1 MSQKKLA
8 FVFPPFASDYPD
20 DPFSN
25 LTGFDDCFRKYLSRA
40 AEFADPDLITFDI
53 CSRPF
58 LDDELKTQY
67 ISYIQ
72 ACALVSWFRNKGVVP
87 AYCSGYSMG
96 IYAALFQSEVIS
108 FLDGLVLIRQAYN
121 EIKKVTGKQAFGMC
135 AIIGLNQDDLEQLAK
150 KAKLNVRLAIQNS
163 VCSFSI
169 SGPGEDIS
177 QLTESAQ
184 KEGALSTRVLNVSV
198 PYHSDFLK
206 ETATGFTDFVNQMQF
221 RSPKMPI
228 ISLIDQEIL
237 LEEHALKE
245 EVVRNLFTSLNW
257 YETQLYLQELGVTR
271 FVECGSGKGIVKNAR
286 FIEGDAISYTANSF
300 TAFLDTNT
308 DLSKVY

>member
-20 DPFSN
+20 DPFIN
-25 LTGFDDCFRKYLSRA
+25 LTGFDDCFRKFLSRA
-40 AEFADPDLITFDI
+40 AEFADPDLIQFAIPSRTF
-53 CSRPF
+53 
-58 LDDELKTQY
+58 LEDELKTQY

-72 ACALVSWFRNKGVVP
+72 ACSLVTWFREKGVIP

-108 FLDGLVLIRQAYN
+108 FLDGLVLIRQAYK
-121 EIKKVTGKQAFGMC
+121 EIKKITMKKEFGMC
-135 AIIGLNQDDLEQLAK
+135 VIIGLNLDDLQQLIRK
-150 KAKLNVRLAIQNS
+150 EKLNLRLAIQNS
-163 VCSFSI
+163 VCSFSL
-169 SGPGEDIS
+169 SGVAEDILR
-177 QLTESAQ
+177 LTESAQ

-198 PYHSDFLK
+198 PYHCDFLK
-206 ETATGFTDFVNQMQF
+206 DTAAIFSEFVNQIQF

-228 ISLIDQEIL
+228 VSLVDQDIL
-237 LEEHALKE
+237 LEEHALKD

-257 YETQLYLQELGVTR
+257 YKTQLYLQELGINR

-286 FIEGDAISYTANSF
+286 FIEGDAVFYMANSF
-300 TAFLDTNT
+300 PVLLDT
-308 DLSKVY
+308 K

>member
-1 MSQKKLA
+1 LSHKKLA

-40 AEFADPDLITFDI
+40 AEFADPDLIRFTI
-53 CSRPF
+53 NSVTF

-72 ACALVSWFRNKGVVP
+72 ACALISWFRSQGVVP

-96 IYAALFQSEVIS
+96 VYAALFQSEVIS
-108 FLDGLVLIRQAYN
+108 FLDGLVLIRQAYK
-121 EIKKVTGKQAFGMC
+121 EIQKITGKQEYGMC
-135 AIIGLNQDDLEQLAK
+135 AIIGLNQDDLEQLIL

-169 SGPGEDIS
+169 SGPAGDITR
-177 QLTESAQ
+177 LIESAQ
-184 KEGALSTRVLNVSV
+184 KEGALSTRMLNVSV

-206 ETATGFTDFVNQMQF
+206 ETAEGFSEFVNQMQF

-228 ISLIDQEIL
+228 ISLVDQEIL
-237 LEEHALKE
+237 LEDHALKE

-257 YETQLYLQELGVTR
+257 YETQLYLHELGVNK

-286 FIEGDAISYTANSF
+286 FIEGDAVFYTANSF
-300 TAFLDTNT
+300 TALLDTHKDT
-308 DLSKVY
+308 LTV

>member
-1 MSQKKLA
+1 MSHKKLA

-40 AEFADPDLITFDI
+40 AEFADPDLIRFDI
-53 CSRPF
+53 NSETF

-72 ACALVSWFRNKGVVP
+72 ACALISWFSSKGLVP

-108 FLDGLVLIRQAYN
+108 FLDGLVLIRQAYK
-121 EIKKVTGKQAFGMC
+121 EINKITGKKEYGMC
-135 AIIGLNQDDLEQLAK
+135 AIIGLNKDDLEQLIING
-150 KAKLNVRLAIQNS
+150 KLNVRLAIQNS

-169 SGPGEDIS
+169 SGPAEDIT
-177 QLTESAQ
+177 QLIESAQ
-184 KEGALSTRVLNVSV
+184 KEGALSTRMLNVSV

-206 ETATGFTDFVNQMQF
+206 ETAIGFSEFVNQMQF

-228 ISLIDQEIL
+228 ISLVDQEIL

-257 YETQLYLQELGVTR
+257 YETQLYLHELGVNK

-286 FIEGDAISYTANSF
+286 FIEGDAVFYTANSF
-300 TAFLDTNT
+300 TALLDTNKDSPT
-308 DLSKVY
+308 V

>member
-25 LTGFDDCFRKYLSRA
+25 LTGFDACFRKFLSRA
-40 AEFADPDLITFDI
+40 AEFADPELIQFAIPANTF
-53 CSRPF
+53 
-58 LDDELKTQY
+58 LNDELKTQY

-72 ACALVSWFRNKGVVP
+72 ACSLVVWFREKGVIP

-108 FLDGLVLIRQAYN
+108 FLDGLVLIRQAYK
-121 EIKKVTGKQAFGMC
+121 EIRKITGEGEFGMC
-135 AIIGLNQDDLEQLAK
+135 SIIGLNQNDVEQLIMNEK
-150 KAKLNVRLAIQNS
+150 MQLKLAIQSS

-169 SGPGEDIS
+169 SGIAEDILK
-177 QLTESAQ
+177 LTESAQ

-198 PYHSDFLK
+198 PYHSIYLK
-206 ETATGFTDFVNQMQF
+206 DTLIGFGEFVNQMQF
-221 RSPKMPI
+221 RSPKIPI
-228 ISLIDQEIL
+228 VSLIDQEIM
-237 LEEHALKE
+237 LEEHALKN
-245 EVVRNLFTSLNW
+245 EVVRNLFTALNW
-257 YETQLYLQELGVTR
+257 YETQLYLQELGVHQ

-286 FIEGDAISYTANSF
+286 FIEGDAVFFTANSF
-300 TAFLDTNT
+300 SLLLDKN
-308 DLSKVY
+308 

>member
-8 FVFPPFASDYPD
+8 FVFPPFATDYPD
-20 DPFSN
+20 DPFIN
-25 LTGFDDCFRKYLSRA
+25 LTGFDDCFRKFLSRA
-40 AEFADPDLITFDI
+40 AEFADPELIQFAIPSCT
-53 CSRPF
+53 F

-72 ACALVSWFRNKGVVP
+72 ACSLVSWFREKEVVP

-108 FLDGLVLIRQAYN
+108 FLDGLVLIRQAYK
-121 EIKKVTGKQAFGMC
+121 EIKKITMKKEFGMC
-135 AIIGLNQDDLEQLAK
+135 AIIGLNLDDLERLIRK
-150 KAKLNVRLAIQNS
+150 EKLNLKLAIQNS
-163 VCSFSI
+163 VCSFSL
-169 SGPGEDIS
+169 SGAAEDILR
-177 QLTESAQ
+177 LTESAQ

-198 PYHSDFLK
+198 PYHCDFLK
-206 ETATGFTDFVNQMQF
+206 DTAGGFSEFVNQIQF

-228 ISLIDQEIL
+228 VSLVDQELL
-237 LEEHALKE
+237 LEEHLLKN

-257 YETQLYLQELGVTR
+257 YETQLYLQELGVNR

-286 FIEGDAISYTANSF
+286 FIEGDAVFYMANSF
-300 TAFLDTNT
+300 PVLLDA
-308 DLSKVY
+308 K

>member
-1 MSQKKLA
+1 LSQKKLA

-20 DPFSN
+20 DPFAN
-25 LTGFDDCFRKYLSRA
+25 LSGFDDCFRKYLSRA
-40 AEFADPDLITFDI
+40 AEFADPDLMQFAIPSRTF
-53 CSRPF
+53 
-58 LDDELKTQY
+58 LEDELKTQY

-72 ACALVSWFRNKGVVP
+72 ACSLVSWFRAKGVIP

-108 FLDGLVLIRQAYN
+108 FLDGLVLIRQAFK
-121 EIKKVTGKQAFGMC
+121 EIKKATGKLDYGMC
-135 AIIGLNQDDLEQLAK
+135 SIIGLNQDDVEQLIQK
-150 KAKLNVRLAIQNS
+150 ENLNLKLAIQNS

-169 SGPGEDIS
+169 SGTAEDVLR
-177 QLTESAQ
+177 LTGYAQ

-198 PYHSDFLK
+198 PYHSVFLRD
-206 ETATGFTDFVNQMQF
+206 TADGFSEFVNQMQF

-228 ISLIDQEIL
+228 VSLVDQEIL
-237 LEEHALKE
+237 LEEHALKN

-257 YETQLYLQELGVTR
+257 YETQLYLQELGVNR

-286 FIEGDAISYTANSF
+286 FIEGDAVSYTANSF
-300 TAFLDTNT
+300 SELLDE
-308 DLSKVY
+308 